1 MAVATL
7 KTYLS
12 SVEESPHDEFPC
24 NCINVNIRADNAGI
38 IATAGIKSVSSRKHL
53 SITYSSSV
61 TLFIVPV
68 QACTTFFPVAVDPV
82 NEILLTSG

>member
-1 MAVATL
+1 MVVATR
-7 KTYLS
+7 KKYLS

-24 NCINVNIRADNAGI
+24 NCINIHIRADNASI
-38 IATAGIKSVSSRKHL
+38 IPTAREKSMPNRKKFG
-53 SITYSSSV
+53 STYSSSV